1 MTTVLT
7 LKNGMIRFQ
16 LSQLMWTVVTICMVV
31 FQCKFFAGNT
41 LNGLFWFFFPMATV
55 VMNDISAYF
64 CGITMGRKFIQ
75 MEFISLSPNKTWEG
89 FIGAAVLTTAFGF
102 LFPVFLSQYTW
113 FTCPVHDLYIWEAP
127 PPLSCDINE
136 VFLPRE
142 YSLPEVIVDVL
153 AVLPSALVTLIP
165 GLSGANITLL
175 PIQLHGVAYGLFAS
189 FIAPFG
195 GFLASGIKRAY
206 KRKDFDSIFP
216 GHGGLMDRMDCILV
230 MIFFTSFHFRTF
242 IEKKAPSVGQVIS
255 LLQLLSVE
263 QRQAVAATLQEMLT
277 NGQ

>member
-1 MTTVLT
+1 
-7 LKNGMIRFQ
+7 
-16 LSQLMWTVVTICMVV
+16 
-31 FQCKFFAGNT
+31 
-41 LNGLFWFFFPMATV
+41 
-55 VMNDISAYF
+55 
-64 CGITMGRKFIQ
+64 
-75 MEFISLSPNKTWEG
+75 
-89 FIGAAVLTTAFGF
+89 VLTTAFGF

-142 YSLPEVIVDVL
+142 YSLPDVLVDVL
-153 AVLPSALVTLIP
+153 AVLPSALVALIP
-165 GLSGANITLL
+165 GLSGTNITLL